1 MATNMP
7 TTQDYDEH
15 DEPTSHPALLD
26 SNIDVYRL
34 LINIRDALKQTEIL
48 ALSSGGSLLKAY
60 QYAPSTVAVYD
71 VAGDGSTFTNV
82 DTTNMSFSFTV
93 PATASGNVLLR
104 LTAPQTSSGGGKS
117 YWALLDHTSHTQ
129 YGQTMF
135 IVGAAYGGTES
146 VACIA
151 SLTPGD
157 TYHMDWAFGADIGT
171 TAYIEAAGFTG
182 NVPQYY
188 GGPAI
193 MEAWAA

>member
-82 DTTNMSFSFTV
+82 DTTHMSFSFTV

-104 LTAPQTSSGGGKS
+104 LTAPQTSTGGGSLILGAPGS
-117 YWALLDHTSHTQ
+117 Y
-129 YGQTMF
+129 
-135 IVGAAYGGTES
+135 
-146 VACIA
+146 VAHPVWQHDVHRRSC
-151 SLTPGD
+151 LWR
-157 TYHMDWAFGADIGT
+157 H
-171 TAYIEAAGFTG
+171 
-182 NVPQYY
+182 
-188 GGPAI
+188 
-193 MEAWAA
+193 